1 MRAIICGTKHKEG
14 EMDLTDFLICNDTYG
29 YGYFKIPCNAN
40 IANDMQITDAITKD
54 SN

>member
-1 MRAIICGTKHKEG
+1 MRAIIRGTKHKEG
-14 EMDLTDFLICNDTYG
+14 EMDYLTFLSVMTRYG

-40 IANDMQITDAITKD
+40 IANDMQIIDAITKD